1 MRIHGELTGGHY
13 AGEASEFQRLS
24 PGPRWPPGWPRPA
37 YAQGETDAIF
47 ISVLDEEGVP
57 YTSASD
63 AISVA
68 NEVCVFLS
76 EGNSLEDATVM
87 VMNESGLGVE
97 QSGFFVGAAT
107 AAYCPD
113 QSP

>member
-1 MRIHGELTGGHY
+1 M
-13 AGEASEFQRLS
+13 
-24 PGPRWPPGWPRPA
+24 
-37 YAQGETDAIF
+37 
-47 ISVLDEEGVP
+47 LDEEGIP
-57 YTSASD
+57 YTSATD

-68 NEVCVFLS
+68 NGVCVFLS

>member
-1 MRIHGELTGGHY
+1 MRGKFLFAAVAAGAALATGL
-13 AGEASEFQRLS
+13 AA
-24 PGPRWPPGWPRPA
+24 PA
-37 YAQGETDAIF
+37 YADETDDIF
-47 ISVLDEEGVP
+47 ISVLDEEGIP

-63 AISVA
+63 AILVA
-68 NEVCVFLS
+68 NGVCVFLS
-76 EGNSLEDATVM
+76 EGNTLADATVE

-113 QSP
+113 HSP

>member
-1 MRIHGELTGGHY
+1 MRAKFLISAVVAGAALATGL
-13 AGEASEFQRLS
+13 AA
-24 PGPRWPPGWPRPA
+24 PA
-37 YAQGETDAIF
+37 NAEGETDAIF
-47 ISVLDEEGVP
+47 ISVLDEEGIP

-63 AISVA
+63 AIAVA
-68 NEVCVFLS
+68 NGVCTYLS
-76 EGNSLEDATVM
+76 EGNTLEDATLE

>member
-1 MRIHGELTGGHY
+1 MRGKFIFAAVIAGAALATGP
-13 AGEASEFQRLS
+13 AA
-24 PGPRWPPGWPRPA
+24 PA
-37 YAQGETDAIF
+37 YADETDEIF
-47 ISVLDEEGVP
+47 IGVLDEEGIP

-63 AISVA
+63 AILVA
-68 NEVCVFLS
+68 NGVCAFLA
-76 EGNSLEDATVM
+76 EGNTLEDATVE

-113 QSP
+113 ESP

>member
-1 MRIHGELTGGHY
+1 MRGKFIFATVVAGAALATGL
-13 AGEASEFQRLS
+13 AA
-24 PGPRWPPGWPRPA
+24 PA
-37 YAQGETDAIF
+37 YADDTDEIF
-47 ISVLDEEGVP
+47 VGVLDDEGIP

-63 AISVA
+63 AILVA
-68 NEVCVFLS
+68 NGVCAFLA
-76 EGNSLEDATVM
+76 EGNTLEDATVE

-113 QSP
+113 ESP